1 MASARVSAGLAIVTL
16 LVCSSARPG
25 ATRPDERVG
34 MTAHPR
40 FVTWEKEVRQVMSA
54 ALGLSGDLVRATER
68 NKNLAMVPQV
78 RPCLVELSAAS
89 G

>member
-1 MASARVSAGLAIVTL
+1 
-16 LVCSSARPG
+16 
-25 ATRPDERVG
+25 

-40 FVTWEKEVRQVMSA
+40 LVTWEKEVRQVMSA